1 MKKLIKWK
9 WFPMVAVIAA
19 FAVVVLVMAL
29 LGFRITYAP
38 DLENS
43 WEAISAV
50 AAWAGVITSIA
61 AVGASFAAVWFAIR
75 VPKEIAEQQNKIALF
90 EKKYSVYSSLL
101 LIKNFSGLIN
111 NDCFK
116 DNIPDN
122 QGYMWHASA
131 KVELYLTYFGTV
143 FGIKPE
149 LQEKGINM
157 QSVSQ
162 TLALLKK
169 YEVKVKELPLLFMF
183 AKENKDEIAKELDA
197 FFEPLFLFITD
208 ITTYRIDTNCE
219 IDDMNRQKFISAVN
233 SFCDKYADKIESEI
247 EL

>member
-90 EKKYSVYSSLL
+90 EKRYRVYREICRCSTFSYMLKLANEPEDARMIFLVSFEKESMVDMTIEELNKPYWIRKILISSQKLSEILRETEFLFADYPEIFEYTEKIVTAMVKLYSPLTNNEEFAKYKQQFISIMNEEDYE
-101 LIKNFSGLIN
+101 
-111 NDCFK
+111 
-116 DNIPDN
+116 
-122 QGYMWHASA
+122 
-131 KVELYLTYFGTV
+131 KVLSQMN
-143 FGIKPE
+143 KE
-149 LQEKGINM
+149 LQ
-157 QSVSQ
+157 
-162 TLALLKK
+162 LKR
-169 YEVKVKELPLLFMF
+169 
-183 AKENKDEIAKELDA
+183 
-197 FFEPLFLFITD
+197 T
-208 ITTYRIDTNCE
+208 
-219 IDDMNRQKFISAVN
+219 
-233 SFCDKYADKIESEI
+233 
-247 EL
+247 